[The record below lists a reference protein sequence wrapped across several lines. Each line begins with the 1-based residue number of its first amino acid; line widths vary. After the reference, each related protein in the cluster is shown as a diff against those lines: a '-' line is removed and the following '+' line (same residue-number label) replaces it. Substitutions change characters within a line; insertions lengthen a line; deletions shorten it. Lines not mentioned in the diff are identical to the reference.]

1 MLPASLEAARARG
14 RRAMVVLIA
23 FLPGL
28 LGVAEGQL
36 NARNWVRSPGAE
48 TVTKSPLFGA
58 LEARR
63 TIPVSE
69 LSGRG
74 KKVSLAE
81 GLGPGR

>member
-36 NARNWVRSPGAE
+36 ECQELGEESWSRNCNKEPLVWCPGSAADD
-48 TVTKSPLFGA
+48 TCK
-58 LEARR
+58 
-63 TIPVSE
+63 
-69 LSGRG
+69 
-74 KKVSLAE
+74 
-81 GLGPGR
+81 

>member
-1 MLPASLEAARARG
+1 MFPASLEAARARG

-28 LGVAEGQL
+28 LGV
-36 NARNWVRSPGAE
+36 ARNWVRSPGAE

-69 LSGRG
+69 LWGRG

-81 GLGPGR
+81 GSGPGR